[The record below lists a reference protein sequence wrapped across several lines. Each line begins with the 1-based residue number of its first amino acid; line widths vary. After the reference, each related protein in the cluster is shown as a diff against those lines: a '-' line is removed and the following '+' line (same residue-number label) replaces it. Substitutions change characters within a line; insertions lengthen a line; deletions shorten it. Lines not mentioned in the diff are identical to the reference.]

1 MPSFFCGRL
10 RQLLSLIVFHVRK
23 ILVAPIYRNRS
34 AMLGSPLCSL
44 LCALLCLTLAVGSA
58 AAISMPASA
67 VPASDPDSMLIAVY
81 RLLGQNQLSAAQK
94 LADQLVATY
103 PTFHLGYLV
112 QGDLL
117 MMHNHPINTF
127 GAVPNAPADKLKD
140 LRDEARARIRSLSE
154 RPKPGLLPL
163 AILQL
168 RDDQKHAFVVDAKH
182 SRLYVYANQAGRLQF
197 VTDYYITQGKL
208 GVEKSRE
215 GDQKTPL
222 GVYYVT
228 GHYAPSRLKD
238 FYGAG
243 ALPINYPNE
252 WDKVNGRSGS
262 GIWLH
267 GTPPNTYSRPPLDSD
282 GCVVLTNPDLKKLF
296 DTVEIGKTPVVITE
310 NAEFV
315 TAAKWQEQRD
325 LATQLM
331 NSWRTDVESHNQQR
345 WLANYS
351 SNFKNAQGETLPVWF
366 NKQQAPLHGVSNIS
380 IKFSEVT
387 IFNYPGKENMLAS
400 TFTQNTTYG
409 KNHQQIRKRQYWV
422 KESNRWKII
431 FEGVI

>member
-1 MPSFFCGRL
+1 MLVSALSALVL
-10 RQLLSLIVFHVRK
+10 RWLIFPLVGLSL
-23 ILVAPIYRNRS
+23 AGT
-34 AMLGSPLCSL
+34 AM
-44 LCALLCLTLAVGSA
+44 AVGHVA
-58 AAISMPASA
+58 ATPVQAT
-67 VPASDPDSMLIAVY
+67 DPDSMLIAVY
-81 RLLGQNQLSAAQK
+81 RLLGQNQLNAAQK

-117 MMHNHPINTF
+117 MMHRAPVTTF
-127 GAVPNAPADKLKD
+127 GAAPNAPPDKLKD

-154 RPKPGLLPL
+154 RPKPELLPL

-182 SRLYVYANQAGRLQF
+182 SRLYVYENRGGKLRF
-197 VTDYYITQGKL
+197 VTDYYVTQGKL
-208 GVEKSRE
+208 GVEKIRE

-228 GHYAPSRLKD
+228 AHYPAARLKD

-267 GTPPNTYSRPPLDSD
+267 GTPSDSYSRPPLDSD
-282 GCVVLTNPDLKKLF
+282 GCIVLTNPDLKKLF
-296 DTVEIGKTPVVITE
+296 DAVEIGKTPVVITE
-310 NAEFV
+310 QADFV
-315 TAAKWQEQRD
+315 TPAVWQQQHD
-325 LATQLM
+325 LAMRLM
-331 NSWRTDVESHNQQR
+331 NDWRADVESGSAAR

-351 SNFKNAQGETLPVWF
+351 STFKNAQLETLPVWF
-366 NKQQAPLHGVSNIS
+366 NKQLAPLQGASKIS
-380 IKFSEVT
+380 IKLSEIT
-387 IFNYPGKENMLAS
+387 IFNYPGRENMLVS
-400 TFTQNTTYG
+400 TFTQDTIYG
-409 KNHQQIRKRQYWV
+409 KNHNQIRKRQYWI
-422 KESNRWKII
+422 KESTRWKII